1 VGSCNVG
8 DPCQVGQVQYADK
21 CIDLQCEAPKIAFS
35 WFITPISLWFIGD
48 ISIVDISIVK
58 GGYKPTYNWGAQPCG
73 DQTLNSSALCLHF
86 SALYLE
92 L

>member
-1 VGSCNVG
+1 MGSCNVG

-48 ISIVDISIVK
+48 ISIVDI
-58 GGYKPTYNWGAQPCG
+58 
-73 DQTLNSSALCLHF
+73 L
-86 SALYLE
+86 
-92 L
+92 